1 MEYVQKNPRYAR
13 FEWNFYILY
22 STCILVFSMENS
34 WNRKSKIPF
43 HGIPIFSYSVPWN
56 ATLPRTRGVRQGCV
70 RTSTYDVKYH
80 AKSGEISKLLFLQK
94 VLDVSRSHFNSDMAL
109 C

>member
-1 MEYVQKNPRYAR
+1 MAILGTSRY
-13 FEWNFYILY
+13 E
-22 STCILVFSMENS
+22 
-34 WNRKSKIPF
+34 
-43 HGIPIFSYSVPWN
+43 GQG
-56 ATLPRTRGVRQGCV
+56 PRTRGVRQGCV